1 MRNKSQHDPKDTQN
15 LSRQGTGSAGFL
27 YLMSLQILVKGFG
40 MVLGGFE
47 GVLEQ
52 LEGGLRWFQ
61 GLLEWFGDGF
71 GGV

>member
-1 MRNKSQHDPKDTQN
+1 
-15 LSRQGTGSAGFL
+15 
-27 YLMSLQILVKGFG
+27 MSLQILVKGFG

-52 LEGGLRWFQ
+52 LKVVLEGFRGSWNGLGMVLEGCEGVLEWLGGGL
-61 GLLEWFGDGF
+61 